1 MLVFSQNALA
11 FQVSLRADARCSATA
26 IQSADVASGV
36 LTMLAIDLKESTST
50 ILEAWTC
57 A

>member
-1 MLVFSQNALA
+1 MYS
-11 FQVSLRADARCSATA
+11 SATA
-26 IQSADVASGV
+26 IQSAGVASGV